1 MVKRDPLDDYAEMLR
16 AEASSNDEM
25 LDAGLQHQGVPEHL
39 EQAALRYDAS
49 RQRYE
54 GDARRGDAS
63 VAARSFPGVAR
74 KLELYRFLRGADT
87 RTTHCTGSPG

>member
-54 GDARRGDAS
+54 GDCVPRERA
-63 VAARSFPGVAR
+63 
-74 KLELYRFLRGADT
+74 T
-87 RTTHCTGSPG
+87 RDEVTQA